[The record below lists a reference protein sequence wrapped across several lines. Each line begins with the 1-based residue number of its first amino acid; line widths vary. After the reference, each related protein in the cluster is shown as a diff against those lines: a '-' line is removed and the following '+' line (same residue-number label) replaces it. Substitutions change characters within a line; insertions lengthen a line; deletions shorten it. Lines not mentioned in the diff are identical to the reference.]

1 MMKKITNVLLVDD
14 HPIIVSA
21 YKQVFKKVETQNLNL
36 KFNIYEANN
45 FTDALNHL
53 KRFNQK
59 RKLHLLLVDLK
70 LAPAPSHNLLSGE
83 DLALLIK
90 ENFTDVKVMIA
101 TTYHHNYRIHSIFK
115 SLNPDGFLVKGDID
129 EKEIENA
136 IIDLLND
143 VPYYS
148 KTVKNAL
155 RQYVSNDLLLDR
167 LDRQILYELSQ
178 GTKTKDLS
186 NILPLSN
193 AGIDRRKKRLKEILD
208 VIEND
213 DKTLLQKAKDLGFL

>member
-1 MMKKITNVLLVDD
+1 MIKNYNVLLVDD
-14 HPIIVSA
+14 HPIIISA
-21 YKQVFKKVETQNLNL
+21 YKQVFKKVESQNSDLGF
-36 KFNIYEANN
+36 KIYEANN
-45 FTDALNHL
+45 FIEALNHL

-70 LAPAPSHNLLSGE
+70 LAPAPNHNLLSGE
-83 DLALLIK
+83 DLALQVK
-90 ENFTDVKVMIA
+90 ESFTEVKIMIA

-115 SLNPDGFLVKGDID
+115 SLNPEGFLVKGDID

-143 VPYYS
+143 TPYYS
-148 KTVKNAL
+148 KTVRNAL

-186 NILPLSN
+186 NILPLSS